1 MTRWLSPEEQA
12 VWRTYLEVTQ
22 RLWEQ
27 LARELDD
34 AGDLP
39 LSEYEVLVRLS
50 EAPGGRMR
58 MSELADALSHSRSR
72 LTHTVQRMQQRGL
85 VRREPAVNDG
95 RGVLASVTDAGRREL
110 AEHADVHVTGVR
122 EHLFDPVPPEE
133 VEVLGRALGRVAA
146 HLREVRA
153 AQRPGAAR
161 PGTPAPAARARVG
174 E

>member
-1 MTRWLSPEEQA
+1 MVHDPGRAVTRWLSAEEQD

-50 EAPGGRMR
+50 EAPQGRMR

-72 LTHTVQRMQQRGL
+72 LTHTITRMQERGL
-85 VRREPAVNDG
+85 VCREPAADDG
-95 RGVLASVTDAGRREL
+95 RGVLAAVTDAGRRAL
-110 AEHADVHVTGVR
+110 AERADVHVTGVR
-122 EHLFDPVPPEE
+122 EHLFDPVPPQEL
-133 VEVLGRALGRVAA
+133 EVLGRALGRVAE
-146 HLREVRA
+146 HLREVR
-153 AQRPGAAR
+153 RS
-161 PGTPAPAARARVG
+161 GTPARAARARVG

>member
-1 MTRWLSPEEQA
+1 VTRWLSAEEQD

-50 EAPGGRMR
+50 EAPQGRMR

-72 LTHTVQRMQQRGL
+72 LTHTVARMQERGL
-85 VRREPAVNDG
+85 VTRQPSDDDG
-95 RGVLASVTDAGRREL
+95 RGVLAAVTPAGL
-110 AEHADVHVTGVR
+110 AALRDNADVHVTGVR
-122 EHLFDPVPPEE
+122 EHLFDQMDPEE
-133 VEVLGRALGRVAA
+133 VQVLGRVLAKVAA
-146 HLREVRA
+146 HLRDVRGPVPD
-153 AQRPGAAR
+153 R
-161 PGTPAPAARARVG
+161 RARLG
-174 E
+174 A